1 MECKTCEKPHLINNC
16 PLNNLVFRDPKAK
29 YIPTKEEYENYIL
42 YLKGK
47 KIVQDIFYADIR
59 HYRSFFSKK
68 FNNLE
73 DVIPY
78 AQKAMCD
85 HFANY
90 YPEIIGQKIKWTK
103 M

>member
-59 HYRSFFSKK
+59 HYRAFLVK
-68 FNNLE
+68 
-73 DVIPY
+73 
-78 AQKAMCD
+78 
-85 HFANY
+85 
-90 YPEIIGQKIKWTK
+90 G
-103 M
+103 